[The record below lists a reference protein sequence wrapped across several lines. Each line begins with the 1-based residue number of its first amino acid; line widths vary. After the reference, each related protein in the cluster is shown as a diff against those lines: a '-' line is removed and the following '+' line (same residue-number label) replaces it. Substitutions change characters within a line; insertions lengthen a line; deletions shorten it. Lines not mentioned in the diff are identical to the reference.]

1 MCLAIPMRVNEI
13 HGDQDD
19 PLSFPIAVVD
29 ENGLRKEV
37 RLDVVDRWP
46 SIGDYII
53 VHAGFAI
60 HTLDPSLRIF
70 SLILY
75 FSLVSKIFSSLYNDI
90 CCTRNPAIR
99 LKYDIEN
106 RYCLV

>member
-1 MCLAIPMRVNEI
+1 MCLAIPMQVNEI

-60 HTLDPSLRIF
+60 HTLDPAEAEINLKLLREMADHVIGTD
-70 SLILY
+70 S
-75 FSLVSKIFSSLYNDI
+75 
-90 CCTRNPAIR
+90 
-99 LKYDIEN
+99 
-106 RYCLV
+106 